1 MQEKQKV
8 TLYMPPELHRQLKI
22 KAAVDSEAM
31 SAIVERAVV
40 LYLEHPEIRDMPE
53 TSYGR
58 THRVHS
64 CPECNHSLVM
74 KDGELVSLKS
84 QPKMLPEE
92 KLQVLR
98 VPSVKGSTESPGE
111 EELVSC

>member
-1 MQEKQKV
+1 MQDKQKV
-8 TLYMPPELHRQLKI
+8 TLYIPPELHRRLKI
-22 KAAVDSEAM
+22 KAAVDSEPM

-40 LYLEHPEIRDMPE
+40 LYLDHPEIRELPS

-64 CPECNHSLVM
+64 CPDCNSSLVM
-74 KDGELVSLKS
+74 KDGELTSLKG
-84 QPKMLPEE
+84 QPTMLPEE

-111 EELVSC
+111 EELVPC

>member
-8 TLYMPPELHRQLKI
+8 TLYIPPELHRRLKI
-22 KAAVDSEAM
+22 KAAVDSDPM

-40 LYLEHPEIRDMPE
+40 LYLDHPEIRELPKGA
-53 TSYGR
+53 YGR

-64 CPECNHSLVM
+64 CPECDGSLVM
-74 KDGELVSLKS
+74 KDGELVSLKGK
-84 QPKMLPEE
+84 PTMLSEE

-98 VPSVKGSTESPGE
+98 VRSVKGSTASPGE
-111 EELVSC
+111 EELVPC